1 MTPRAQIEPAINAW
15 LTTVLP
21 PLSTIGCVAEI
32 HGATDGTAVARE
44 VTLDRLGLQPADLL
58 ALAAGTVD
66 AIAEIDDRI
75 ADLIG
80 ASVRPDLPLSIRY
93 TEKGSAALSL
103 FEILPLVRSLRSLT
117 LGARPLRNTD
127 LSLASEARSAQDA
140 APVIDR
146 RRATLVEGAMRA
158 LATEVAAFT
167 TTLDGLLSQPVG
179 DAVVA
184 AADTVAANASALLG
198 RAALFGVPQT
208 GRQFVRDF
216 KRRLFADLLAQT
228 AKVVTRWNARL
239 AQFDARIA
247 AQDAL
252 PAEASDAERFRILA
266 EAEVALRTTPLVPR
280 PATPA
285 ALRSTLTGTT
295 RPSFVALRDRLAGLQ
310 RTQRTRV
317 ADLLADVRAVGSL
330 AEFDPVPFSLGA
342 HESAVVHFL
351 EDARAAA
358 ASVDRVLT
366 RRLADAA
373 PHLEAAG
380 ASVIPLDAAPEFEA
394 AAKALL
400 GDDIVVVSEFVI
412 SPSQAGEL
420 ANALAASRSGALF
433 DHLVHPP
440 NDRTPAIDFPVDTW
454 LHGAARV
461 RERLRSWE
469 QITILAGVFG
479 RSEPPL
485 DALQLPHVPDDRW
498 FGLDVPDDRTPEG
511 DRLLYT
517 AHFAAPFDP
526 AQRLCGLLLDE
537 WTEMIPASEVDTGI
551 AVHYDRPNA
560 EAPQTMLLV
569 TPTEFRGAWQWDDI
583 VDALNDTLNLAKQ
596 RAVEPTHLAQLP
608 YAAYLPAT
616 IMASQV
622 RQLTIAA
629 NLALN
634 NQVVLAGE

>member
-1 MTPRAQIEPAINAW
+1 
-15 LTTVLP
+15 
-21 PLSTIGCVAEI
+21 
-32 HGATDGTAVARE
+32 
-44 VTLDRLGLQPADLL
+44 
-58 ALAAGTVD
+58 
-66 AIAEIDDRI
+66 
-75 ADLIG
+75 
-80 ASVRPDLPLSIRY
+80 
-93 TEKGSAALSL
+93 
-103 FEILPLVRSLRSLT
+103 
-117 LGARPLRNTD
+117 
-127 LSLASEARSAQDA
+127 
-140 APVIDR
+140 
-146 RRATLVEGAMRA
+146 
-158 LATEVAAFT
+158 
-167 TTLDGLLSQPVG
+167 
-179 DAVVA
+179 
-184 AADTVAANASALLG
+184 
-198 RAALFGVPQT
+198 
-208 GRQFVRDF
+208 
-216 KRRLFADLLAQT
+216 
-228 AKVVTRWNARL
+228 
-239 AQFDARIA
+239 
-247 AQDAL
+247 
-252 PAEASDAERFRILA
+252 
-266 EAEVALRTTPLVPR
+266 
-280 PATPA
+280 
-285 ALRSTLTGTT
+285 
-295 RPSFVALRDRLAGLQ
+295 
-310 RTQRTRV
+310 
-317 ADLLADVRAVGSL
+317 
-330 AEFDPVPFSLGA
+330 
-342 HESAVVHFL
+342 
-351 EDARAAA
+351 
-358 ASVDRVLT
+358 
-366 RRLADAA
+366 
-373 PHLEAAG
+373 
-380 ASVIPLDAAPEFEA
+380 VIPLDAAREFEA
-394 AAKALL
+394 AARALL
-400 GDDIVVVSEFVI
+400 GDDIVVVPEFVI
-412 SPSQAGEL
+412 APSQAGEL

-479 RSEPPL
+479 RPEPPL

-498 FGLDVPDDRTPEG
+498 FGLDLPEDRTLER

-526 AQRLCGLLLDE
+526 AQRVCGLLLDE